1 MKGILAAATLLL
13 VACSGSTTPS
23 PSASMTPDGVVRFGT
38 TNPGTDCNHTPW
50 ATTFPPGSQVYWWAG
65 FRERLPGGTAIVAEA
80 SLDGD
85 VFEAET
91 LTIPSG
97 GADCMTRQDP
107 TGGVIGGG
115 WKVRL
120 LFGGTVEA
128 EGSFT
133 VQ

>member
-1 MKGILAAATLLL
+1 MVWFVSERPIEGRT
-13 VACSGSTTPS
+13 
-23 PSASMTPDGVVRFGT
+23 
-38 TNPGTDCNHTPW
+38 
-50 ATTFPPGSQVYWWAG
+50 ATTIHSATAFPPGSQVYSWWAG

-107 TGGVIGGG
+107 TGGVIGGM